1 MARLLLLSNSTNHG
15 AGYLDHAMPEIRALL
30 GPVRRLLF
38 VPFALRDQ
46 AAYVGK
52 VRERF
57 ARERID
63 VFGLTAD
70 EAGARALESAEAVF
84 VGGGNTFRLLKA
96 LQDAALLD
104 LLGRRAREGMP
115 YLGASAGINLACPS
129 IKTTNDMP
137 IVQPSGFE
145 ALRLVPFQINPHY
158 LDPDPASRHMGET
171 REDRI
176 REFLE
181 ENDLAVVGL
190 REGAWLRIEGS
201 AGGVGGAA
209 GVRIFA
215 RGRAPEERGDGAALD
230 DLLAPEEATL
240 REPGTSS

>member
-30 GPVRRLLF
+30 GPARRLLF

-46 AAYVGK
+46 AGYVGK

-57 ARERID
+57 ARETID
-63 VFGLTAD
+63 VDGLTAD
-70 EAGARALESAEAVF
+70 AAGARALESAEAVF
-84 VGGGNTFRLLKA
+84 VGGGNTFRLLKT
-96 LQDAALLD
+96 LQDAGLLD

-115 YLGASAGINLACPS
+115 YLGASAGINLASPS

-137 IVQPSGFE
+137 IVQPSRFE

-190 REGAWLRIEGS
+190 REGAWLRVDGG
-201 AGGVGGAA
+201 AGRVGGAA
-209 GVRIFA
+209 GARIFG
-215 RGRAPEERGDGAALD
+215 RGRAPEERGAGAPLD
-230 DLLAPEEATL
+230 DLLAAGDSAL
-240 REPGTSS
+240 RAPGTSS